1 VPIGERACHFDKG
14 ADEVCD
20 NAFPIANSGQYQ
32 KNIVGEMFGKML
44 SLDAF

>member
-1 VPIGERACHFDKG
+1 MPICESACHFDKL

-20 NAFPIANSGQYQ
+20 NAFPIANSSQYQ
-32 KNIVGEMFGKML
+32 KNIVGEIFGKMP

>member
-1 VPIGERACHFDKG
+1 VPIGERACYFDKL

-20 NAFPIANSGQYQ
+20 NAFPIANSSQYQ